1 MPIVECR
8 HRHETGE
15 IMNEAERP
23 SMMENH
29 KSAASAFADATSIYN
44 AATAAYDD
52 ATRAYE
58 SATKA
63 YRAARDLF
71 MAAQAGASDAVTS
84 TDNDYETALAAYEKG
99 CIDSGDQPV

>member
-1 MPIVECR
+1 
-8 HRHETGE
+8 
-15 IMNEAERP
+15 MNEIAHPTLAET
-23 SMMENH
+23 H
-29 KSAASAFADATSIYN
+29 KTAAAVFADATLVYN

-58 SATKA
+58 NATKA
-63 YRAARDLF
+63 YRVARDLF
-71 MAAQAGASDAVTS
+71 MASQAGASEAAII